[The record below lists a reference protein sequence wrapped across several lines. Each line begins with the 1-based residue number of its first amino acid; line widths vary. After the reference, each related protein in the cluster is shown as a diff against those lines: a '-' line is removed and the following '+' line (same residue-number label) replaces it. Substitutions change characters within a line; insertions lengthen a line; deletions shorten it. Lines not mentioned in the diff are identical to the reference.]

1 MPAKRALPLG
11 YLGLALLGLGYC
23 LACSSGSSPGDGP
36 SGQSGGQSG
45 GMPPNGG
52 SAGNPSSGGKS
63 GSGPA
68 GAAGA
73 AGAPAAGSGGTP
85 GTGGASAGTPGNGGA
100 GTSGSGTAGAGM
112 GGAGSGGA
120 SGGSSGASGASGGS
134 GGDSSSGGS
143 AGDGAGG
150 TAGASGDAYSGTII
164 VTDAFDTGDNGAQP
178 DPAKWAAYGEFE
190 QGSPVLDS
198 ARSHSPPN
206 SARATPSAGGGLGS
220 FLVPASTLPN
230 KLPAPENRFYVRV
243 WMSWE
248 KATPE
253 VSGHGG
259 FIVGASSRDNSGTEA
274 RLGISN
280 PGFAPILD
288 MNLQNPMDGG
298 GGEVTRFSN
307 GYTTGGN
314 PGEYPQMGFQ
324 FEATRWYC
332 VEVLFNGGGHE
343 FQVWVDDVE
352 VPNMHITDFG
362 TNAPRTMWSPSYAF
376 LKIGGQDYG
385 SQLGSIWYDDVF
397 VGTEPIGCARPVP

>member
-1 MPAKRALPLG
+1 MPVKRALPLE
-11 YLGLALLGLGYC
+11 YLGLALFGFGHC
-23 LACSSGSSPGDGP
+23 FGCASDSPPGDGP
-36 SGQSGGQSG
+36 NGQSGGQSG
-45 GMPPNGG
+45 GTTPNGG
-52 SAGNPSSGGKS
+52 GAGSPSSGGKS
-63 GSGPA
+63 GSGT
-68 GAAGA
+68 AGA
-73 AGAPAAGSGGTP
+73 AGAPAAGSAGTP
-85 GTGGASAGTPGNGGA
+85 GTAGSSAGVSGNGNA
-100 GTSGSGTAGAGM
+100 GTSGASSAGAGM

-120 SGGSSGASGASGGS
+120 SGGSSGATGG
-134 GGDSSSGGS
+134 GGDSGSSAGGGSGGS
-143 AGDGAGG
+143 AG
-150 TAGASGDAYSGTII
+150 ASSGSGGDAYSGTII

-206 SARATPSAGGGLGS
+206 SARATPSTGGGLGS

-314 PGEYPQMGFQ
+314 PGEYPEMGFQ

-332 VEVLFNGGGHE
+332 VEVLFNGSGHE

-362 TNAPRTMWSPSYAF
+362 TNAPRTMWSPSYSF